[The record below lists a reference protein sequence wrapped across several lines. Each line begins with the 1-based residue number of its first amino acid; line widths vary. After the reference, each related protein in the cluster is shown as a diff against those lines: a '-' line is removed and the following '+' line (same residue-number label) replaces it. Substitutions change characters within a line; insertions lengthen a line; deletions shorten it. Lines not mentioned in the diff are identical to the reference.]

1 MPEISKLENF
11 ENFGN
16 LNRLYLQDVLYY
28 KLILNYKKI
37 FMARKSILVV
47 DDEKSQ
53 REILEMIL
61 SSEGYDVT
69 MASSGEAAMKFVADR
84 HFDLVLTDL
93 KMTGMSGLDLLK
105 QLTDFDK
112 SIIVLLLTA
121 HGTVDSAVDAL
132 RLGAFDYLQKPY
144 DREKLLDT
152 ISRALN
158 KLTNLDAE
166 IVSAS
171 PEMDR
176 VKKLILKVAKSNS
189 TVLIRGESGTGKELI
204 ARSIHNN
211 SLRAS
216 EVFQAVN
223 CAAINENLLESELF
237 GHEKGSFT
245 GAVGEKK
252 GLFEVADGGTLFLDE
267 IGELDVSLQAKLLR
281 ALQEKQIRRV
291 GATREIN
298 TDVRV
303 VAATNRDLLKMTKEG
318 SFREDLYYRLNV
330 LSIEIPPL
338 RERRSDVMLLM
349 EYFIKKHTRDTNR
362 KISLSPEARRIFEDY
377 SYPGNVRQLESA
389 IERAILLCENDTI
402 TVDDLPPEMTQ
413 GTRAA
418 SVSNDLFKLPPEGV
432 SFEDVERSLIM
443 QAMDRTDN
451 NITKSAKLLGL
462 TFRTL
467 QYRLEKFGIKR
478 DGAEDEEEA

>member
-1 MPEISKLENF
+1 
-11 ENFGN
+11 
-16 LNRLYLQDVLYY
+16 
-28 KLILNYKKI
+28 
-37 FMARKSILVV
+37 MARKSILVV

-61 SSEGYDVT
+61 SGEGYDVT
-69 MASSGEAAMKFVADR
+69 TASSGEAAMKFVADR

-144 DREKLLDT
+144 DREKLLET

-166 IVSAS
+166 IVSSS
-171 PEMDR
+171 PEMDK
-176 VKKLILKVAKSNS
+176 VKKMILKVAKSNS

-211 SLRAS
+211 SLRTDQ
-216 EVFQAVN
+216 VFQAVN

-245 GAVGEKK
+245 GAVNEKK

-303 VAATNRDLLKMTKEG
+303 VAATNRDLLAMTQEG

-338 RERRSDVMLLM
+338 RERRTDVQLLM
-349 EYFIKKHTRDTNR
+349 EYFIKKHTRTSNR
-362 KISLSPEARRIFEDY
+362 KVSISPDARRIFEDY

-402 TVDDLPPEMTQ
+402 TLDDMPPEMTN
-413 GTRAA
+413 GSRPAA
-418 SVSNDLFKLPPEGV
+418 ASNDLVKLPPEGV
-432 SFEDVERSLIM
+432 NFEDVERSLIM

-478 DGAEDEEEA
+478 DDAVEEEE

>member
-1 MPEISKLENF
+1 
-11 ENFGN
+11 
-16 LNRLYLQDVLYY
+16 
-28 KLILNYKKI
+28 
-37 FMARKSILVV
+37 MARKSILVV

-61 SSEGYDVT
+61 SDEGYDVT
-69 MASSGEAAMKFVADR
+69 TASSGEAAMKFVADR
-84 HFDLVLTDL
+84 RFDLVLTDL

-105 QLTDFDK
+105 ELTNFDK

-121 HGTVDSAVDAL
+121 HGSVDSAVDAL

-158 KLTNLDAE
+158 SLQTLDAE
-166 IVSAS
+166 IVSESA
-171 PEMDR
+171 EMDR

-189 TVLIRGESGTGKELI
+189 TVMIRGESGTGKELI
-204 ARSIHNN
+204 ARAIHNN
-211 SLRAS
+211 SLRS
-216 EVFQAVN
+216 NDIFQAVN

-245 GAVGEKK
+245 GAVADKK
-252 GLFEVADGGTLFLDE
+252 GLFEIADGGTLFLDE
-267 IGELDVSLQAKLLR
+267 IGELDIALQAKLLR

-291 GATREIN
+291 GGVKEIN

-303 VAATNRDLLKMTKEG
+303 LAATNRDLLKMVEEKR
-318 SFREDLYYRLNV
+318 FREDLYYRLNV
-330 LSIEIPPL
+330 LSIELPAL
-338 RERRSDVMLLM
+338 RERGGDIPILI
-349 EYFIKKHTRDTNR
+349 EYFLKKHTRGTDR
-362 KISLSPEARRIFEDY
+362 KVELSSEARKLLENYI
-377 SYPGNVRQLESA
+377 YPGNVRQLESA
-389 IERAILLCENDTI
+389 IERAILLCEDNKI
-402 TVDDLPPEMTQ
+402 TPDDLPPEMIQ
-413 GTRAA
+413 GVKPA
-418 SVSNDLFKLPPEGV
+418 SADDLVKLPAEGV
-432 SFEDVERSLIM
+432 NFEDVERSLIM
-443 QAMDRTDN
+443 QAMERTDN

-478 DGAEDEEEA
+478 DGTDEEDEV